1 MKAEERAKEITG
13 PVILAALER
22 AGLKIV
28 WKAEYDLLQFAART
42 NPDEIQLAIDKLEQQ
57 AKAGKGKEIND

>member
-1 MKAEERAKEITG
+1 MTAEERAKDITG

-28 WKAEYDLLQFAART
+28 WKSEYDLLQFAART
-42 NPDEIQLAIDKLEQQ
+42 NQDEIQEALYKWEQLE
-57 AKAGKGKEIND
+57 KAGKVGRK

>member
-28 WKAEYDLLQFAART
+28 WKSEYDLLQFAART
-42 NPDEIQLAIDKLEQQ
+42 NPDEIQEAIYKWEQLE
-57 AKAGKGKEIND
+57 KAGKVGRK

>member
-28 WKAEYDLLQFAART
+28 WKSEYDLLQFAART
-42 NPDEIQLAIDKLEQQ
+42 NPDEIQEALYKWYKLEQQ
-57 AKAGKGKEIND
+57 AKAGKRR